1 MSGATG
7 MKLQKEKF
15 ISYQEYMKRK
25 QGIKFYN
32 LGVAAQY
39 QNTPNYPV
47 AAKYYQMTLLVNPFD
62 VDAKSA
68 LQKISSPPINLP
80 INPGKDINVSEDI
93 SKKNKPSENLSLYG
107 RTYLNIL
114 NALFKPSFVTL
125 VFTSAILSTKVAI
138 ESL

>member
-39 QNTPNYPV
+39 QNTPNYPE

-68 LQKISSPPINLP
+68 LQKIASPPINLSDTCQA
-80 INPGKDINVSEDI
+80 GLAQAKQCL
-93 SKKNKPSENLSLYG
+93 KKLGICYG
-107 RTYLNIL
+107 R
-114 NALFKPSFVTL
+114 
-125 VFTSAILSTKVAI
+125 
-138 ESL
+138 

>member
-39 QNTPNYPV
+39 QNTPNYPE

-68 LQKISSPPINLP
+68 LQKIASITAPVTGLTTCQD
-80 INPGKDINVSEDI
+80 GLAQAKQCL
-93 SKKNKPSENLSLYG
+93 KKLGICYG
-107 RTYLNIL
+107 R
-114 NALFKPSFVTL
+114 
-125 VFTSAILSTKVAI
+125 
-138 ESL
+138 